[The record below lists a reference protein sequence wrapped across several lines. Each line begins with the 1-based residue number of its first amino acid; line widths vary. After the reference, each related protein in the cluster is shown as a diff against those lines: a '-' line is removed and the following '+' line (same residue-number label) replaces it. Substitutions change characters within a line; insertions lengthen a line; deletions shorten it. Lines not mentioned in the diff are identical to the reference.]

1 MKYSTKKDYDKT
13 RETKTFNKQKIPKKK
28 TRKDC

>member
-1 MKYSTKKDYDKT
+1 MKHSTKKDYDKT
-13 RETKTFNKQKIPKKK
+13 RETKTFNKQKIQKK